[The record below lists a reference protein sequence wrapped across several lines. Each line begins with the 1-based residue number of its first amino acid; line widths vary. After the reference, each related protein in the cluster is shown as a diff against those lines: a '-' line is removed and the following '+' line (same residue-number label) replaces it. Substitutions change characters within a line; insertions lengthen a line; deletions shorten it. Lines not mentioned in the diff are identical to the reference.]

1 MSLILKLLILLWKL
15 SLYSIPMNRL
25 FTYFSFLNWGRGIER
40 MWEIRPVAEN
50 KAQES
55 ISEDEYSKLQSLKKR
70 NGITLKFYL
79 FSTSFCS
86 SLEAPPPFSQN
97 THSCLSFW
105 YITSWC
111 GGCRMVR
118 SRNPDSWGQ
127 ILALNGL
134 KVYLS
139 SEALNGLE

>member
-1 MSLILKLLILLWKL
+1 MLGSHEPDFETVDIVMEIIAVLN
-15 SLYSIPMNRL
+15 SNES

-50 KAQES
+50 KTQES

-70 NGITLKFYL
+70 NGISLKFYL

-97 THSCLSFW
+97 THSCLSF
-105 YITSWC
+105 
-111 GGCRMVR
+111 
-118 SRNPDSWGQ
+118 
-127 ILALNGL
+127 
-134 KVYLS
+134 
-139 SEALNGLE
+139 

>member
-1 MSLILKLLILLWKL
+1 M
-15 SLYSIPMNRL
+15 
-25 FTYFSFLNWGRGIER
+25 G
-40 MWEIRPVAEN
+40 EIRPVAEN
-50 KAQES
+50 KTQES

-70 NGITLKFYL
+70 NGISLKFYL
-79 FSTSFCS
+79 FSTSFGS

-97 THSCLSFW
+97 TVALAFD
-105 YITSWC
+105 TSPPD
-111 GGCRMVR
+111 GEGCRMVR
-118 SRNPDSWGQ
+118 SHNPDSRGQ